1 MSGLTREISPRRL
14 SDNPRNPSSLMGE
27 GKGGG
32 GEDGE
37 YPLASPFPPP
47 LYPLPQGEGKPI
59 GGQPPRRPL
68 RKRGNTENTRA
79 SPFVKRLDLSSPKV
93 RTGGGFWD
101 SAQTSEKWGFTR
113 NFPGNPHLL
122 KVARET

>member
-1 MSGLTREISPRRL
+1 
-14 SDNPRNPSSLMGE
+14 MGE

-47 LYPLPQGEGKPI
+47 LYPLPQGEGKRI
-59 GGQPPRRPL
+59 AGQTHRRPL
-68 RKRGNTENTRA
+68 RKRGNTESTRA

-93 RTGGGFWD
+93 GTGGGFWD
-101 SAQTSEKWGFTR
+101 SAGTNEK
-113 NFPGNPHLL
+113 
-122 KVARET
+122 